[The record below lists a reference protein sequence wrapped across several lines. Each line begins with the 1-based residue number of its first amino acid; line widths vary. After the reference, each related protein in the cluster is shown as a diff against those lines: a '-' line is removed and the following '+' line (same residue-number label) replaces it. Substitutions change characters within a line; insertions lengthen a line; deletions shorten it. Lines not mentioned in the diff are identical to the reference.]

1 MLVAVVVTV
10 HAEQRAEMG
19 PRPPAARHP
28 RLGDVDRADELVGAP
43 LPRAVMGYD
52 PLAVRGVMA
61 ELAAAYSEL
70 AAASDPRVVEQALA
84 RARGRPGRT
93 DAEDGEEASGPV
105 GSGRVDDPDGAAYVA
120 EDGEDPGGLRA

>member
-19 PRPPAARHP
+19 PRPPAPRHP

-84 RARGRPGRT
+84 RARGRT
-93 DAEDGEEASGPV
+93 DAEDGEETRSPV
-105 GSGRVDDPDGAAYVA
+105 GSGRVDDPDGTAYVA